1 MAKNNALKKHKA
13 IEDDFDFSEI
23 MDDPSYND
31 EIAAGIMSSLIEANN
46 TQTLLAIELTK
57 LAVEKSTAK
66 DMKEDDVF
74 SIFRKASSVIS
85 EKFPLNALWE
95 KFSN

>member
-1 MAKNNALKKHKA
+1 MAKNNALKKHEV

-23 MDDPSYND
+23 MDDPSYN
-31 EIAAGIMSSLIEANN
+31 EEVTAGIMSSLIEASN
-46 TQTLLAIELTK
+46 TQMLLAIELTK

-74 SIFRKASSVIS
+74 SIFRKAAGVIS
-85 EKFPLNALWE
+85 EKYPFNTLCE
-95 KFSN
+95 KF